1 MEFNVART
9 FNTLYIILDLVW
21 LGSYVLILWS
31 LRRRLAVV
39 VGLLAGVLYF
49 FVDYG
54 IFYLLLDTRTV
65 SGASTL
71 WLLLWLSMG
80 VGFTNFAWIWLLLD
94 RDSHAVEWSLLTVG
108 GWLTVALLSQGLGAS
123 FPEVTIQRGTG
134 SYHGAMALILLA
146 GYAMLIVHNVRAG
159 DRGGQKVKLLPLLA
173 IGIGVQ
179 FSWEAVLLL
188 SGIRPVGLM
197 PLVVNSLIETN
208 LGMPYVFL
216 IHRAVSARVRPDL
229 SQDTGK
235 SWSEDGLSTAG
246 AST

>member
-9 FNTLYIILDLVW
+9 FNTLYITLDLVW
-21 LGSYVLILWS
+21 LVVYVLILWS

-39 VGLLAGVLYF
+39 VGLLAGLLYF
-49 FVDYG
+49 LVDYG
-54 IFYLLLDTRTV
+54 IFYLALGTRTV
-65 SGASTL
+65 TGADTF

-108 GWLTVALLSQGLGAS
+108 GWLTVALLSQGLGTGS
-123 FPEVTIQRGTG
+123 PEVTIQRGTG
-134 SYHGAMALILLA
+134 SYHGAMALILLV
-146 GYAMLIVHNVRAG
+146 GYAILIVRNVRAG

-216 IHRAVSARVRPDL
+216 IHRAVSRRWRPDL
-229 SQDTGK
+229 GGA
-235 SWSEDGLSTAG
+235 EVAG
-246 AST
+246 RLVAARAE